1 MAESHV
7 VDEGAVRHAIAERSR
22 IFESDFAA
30 GNAAALVENYFVSDA
45 DAPVASPPGGQPLVK
60 GRAALVQMFQAQV
73 RELKS
78 IRLETVDISTSGSLA
93 YELGRAHLQLHSGQE
108 AKGRYAVLWCKT
120 SAGWRAKTDFFAE
133 GWQD

>member
-1 MAESHV
+1 MADNQLFNEA
-7 VDEGAVRHAIAERSR
+7 AVKQAIAERSR

-30 GNAAALVENYFVSDA
+30 GDAVALVEHYFVSDS

-60 GRAALVQMFQAQV
+60 GRAALINMFEAQV

-78 IRLETVDISTSGSLA
+78 IRLETVDISASASLA
-93 YELGRAHLQLHSGQE
+93 YELGRAHLQLRSGQE
-108 AKGRYAVLWCKT
+108 AKGRYVVLWCKT